1 MNKQLKM
8 EKVKI
13 VLNSLSRHVFNLD
26 GYTWVSFKLN
36 VFSKKY

>member
-1 MNKQLKM
+1 MNKQWKM

-13 VLNSLSRHVFNLD
+13 VLNSISRYVFDLD
-26 GYTWVSFKLN
+26 GYTWVSLKLD